1 MASIV
6 ITTLRLHHYT
16 AAIIGPETK
25 RNLPLKRCH
34 LQPKAFANKHSDI
47 YKFTNADNFTFLKGN
62 GSNNNILQ
70 KKYCTCIF
78 CYLVFIKNVFYLSF
92 QVKNLPIK

>member
-70 KKYCTCIF
+70 KNTAPAFFAIW
-78 CYLVFIKNVFYLSF
+78 YL
-92 QVKNLPIK
+92 